1 MNLWLL
7 LPLLLPML
15 AGLLLLTK
23 PFAEGKIRRLTVQ
36 IGLILTLVSLLPA
49 FLTSGRDLTLF
60 TLSDNVAIALHV
72 DGISM
77 CFCVLMA
84 FVWTAAGFYSF
95 DYMAHEGHEKRF
107 YCLYLLTLGV
117 LMGLCMS
124 GSLVTFYMFYEA
136 MTLLTMPL
144 VMHSGSKEAVA
155 AGIKYLIY
163 SVVGASLV
171 LLGIFAIAPYAQ
183 SLSFA
188 PGGALGMAKVAGHEG
203 FVLAIGGVICI
214 RCTAGC
220 RRRTR
225 PRLPRRRRC
234 CPASLRKR
242 ACWAF
247 CASFTASSAHRICAE
262 RGCRRC

>member
-60 TLSDNVAIALHV
+60 TLSDNVEIALHV
-72 DGISM
+72 DGIGM

-117 LMGLCMS
+117 LIS
-124 GSLVTFYMFYEA
+124 ASTVF
-136 MTLLTMPL
+136 
-144 VMHSGSKEAVA
+144 VKQHSMLDVIVA
-155 AGIKYLIY
+155 IPV
-163 SVVGASLV
+163 SVVLCLIV
-171 LLGIFAIAPYAQ
+171 Y
-183 SLSFA
+183 
-188 PGGALGMAKVAGHEG
+188 
-203 FVLAIGGVICI
+203 
-214 RCTAGC
+214 
-220 RRRTR
+220 R
-225 PRLPRRRRC
+225 PFPRNRLKQN
-234 CPASLRKR
+234 A
-242 ACWAF
+242 
-247 CASFTASSAHRICAE
+247 
-262 RGCRRC
+262 